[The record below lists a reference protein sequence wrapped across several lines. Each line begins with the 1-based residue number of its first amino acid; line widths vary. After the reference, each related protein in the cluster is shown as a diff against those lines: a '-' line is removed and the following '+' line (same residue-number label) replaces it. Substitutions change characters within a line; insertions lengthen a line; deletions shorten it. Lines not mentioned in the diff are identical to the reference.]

1 MILETAKVCTKCKV
15 EKPFTEFTR
24 RKNVYKGV
32 ETWGYK
38 SQCKPCHTLGNKFA
52 REANLEKAR
61 AREKE
66 LREQRKLNRTPEQKE
81 ELRLKFVA
89 WHTAWRKANPDKV
102 KRAKLRRRD
111 KELVY
116 KRNRYQLKID
126 ELRAKCREYGQLHRE
141 EISERQR
148 RNHKKPEV
156 RERLRAYQ
164 QARRPQDRIIAR
176 TKIRNL
182 DTNYIKLIIRKNLG
196 LPARMQSKSLIETQ
210 KLIIQIKREVR
221 K

>member
-24 RKNVYKGV
+24 RRFVYKGV

-89 WHTAWRKANPDKV
+89 WNTAWRKANPDKV
-102 KRAKLRRRD
+102 KKAKLRHRD
-111 KELVY
+111 RAIER
-116 KRNRYQLKID
+116 KRERYQEKRD
-126 ELRAKCREYGQLHRE
+126 ELRAKCHEYYLTHKE
-141 EISERQR
+141 EINERHQR
-148 RNHKKPEV
+148 HYQKPEV
-156 RERLRAYQ
+156 KERMRAYQ
-164 QARRPQDRIIAR
+164 QAARPQERIKAR
-176 TKIRNL
+176 IKIRNL
-182 DTNYIKLIIRKNLG
+182 DPNYIKVLIRKNIG
-196 LPARMQSKSLIETQ
+196 LPAHMVSKSLIETQ
-210 KLIIQIKREVR
+210 RLIVQIKRKVR

>member
-1 MILETAKVCTKCKV
+1 MILGTAKVCTKCKV

-24 RKNVYKGV
+24 RKKMHKGV

-38 SQCKPCHTLGNKFA
+38 SQCKPCHTEAGRVA
-52 REANLEKAR
+52 RQANLEKAR

-66 LREQRKLNRTPEQKE
+66 LREQRKLNMTPEQKE

-89 WHTAWRKANPDKV
+89 WNTAWRKANPDKV
-102 KRAKLRRRD
+102 KAIKLRRRD

-126 ELRAKCREYGQLHRE
+126 ELRAKCREYSQLHRE

-148 RNHKKPEV
+148 RNHQKPEV

-164 QARRPQDRIIAR
+164 QARRAQDRITAR

-210 KLIIQIKREVR
+210 RLIIQIKREVR